1 MEVALFLVNVT
12 PPPLG
17 CGKVASSL
25 APVKVDV
32 MSSFPA
38 LMVKPEEMSR
48 FYM

>member
-12 PPPLG
+12 PPPFG
-17 CGKVASSL
+17 CGKVAASL

-38 LMVKPEEMSR
+38 LMVKPEEQ
-48 FYM
+48 